1 MGCFAEDN
9 CPVVDGEKRV
19 SMEITVRELRD
30 SDIEELA
37 RIEEESFSMPWS
49 AEAFQDLLSHSYC
62 TYLVALADGQ
72 VAGCCGYTVVCGE
85 ANIDNVVVD
94 PALRCCG
101 IAQAMLHELILR
113 GRVSGVGAFTL
124 EVRISN
130 QIALHIYEKL
140 GFRSEGIRPNFY
152 EKPIEDANI
161 MWLR

>member
-1 MGCFAEDN
+1 MD
-9 CPVVDGEKRV
+9 DEKRV

-30 SDIEELA
+30 GDIEELA
-37 RIEEESFSMPWS
+37 RIEAESFSMPWS
-49 AEAFQDLLSHSYC
+49 AEAFRDLLSHSYC

-72 VAGCCGYTVVCGE
+72 VAGCCGYTAVCGE

-101 IAQAMLHELILR
+101 IAQALLRELILR
-113 GRVSGVGAFTL
+113 GRTSGVEAFTL
-124 EVRISN
+124 EVRVSN
-130 QIALHIYEKL
+130 HIAIHIYEKF